1 MTKTFNANGFLD
13 FMKSYTYAIF
23 CTNDKEGPALRVY
36 VETKKLGLEEDEEGH
51 WLDYYGDANDSFNWT
66 RMVWIPGDVFVFSYE
81 ELEDFTG
88 TKYVNGTL
96 KSDKMDLVLNVVLFN
111 TCGFD
116 V

>member
-23 CTNDKEGPALRVY
+23 CTNDKGGPALRVY
-36 VETKKLGLEEDEEGH
+36 AETKKLGLEEDEERH
-51 WLDYYGDANDSFNWT
+51 WIDYYGEANDSFNWT
-66 RMVWIPGDVFVFSYE
+66 SMVWIPGDAFVFSYE